1 MTTRALAK
9 HAAIMALCV
18 VILFPVLWMFSTALK
33 EPSEI
38 FTRGLGLIPTRPTL
52 QNLKT
57 IIVQHP
63 FMVWLGNSV
72 IITVGVTL
80 IRVLTSILAAYAFS
94 FYRFPGS
101 GFLFLL
107 TVGSMMIP
115 FPITMIPNYIT
126 ISSLNLLN
134 THWGVIAP
142 YTASG
147 FGIFLLR
154 QYMKSIHLSIIE
166 AATIDGANSWRTLW
180 SIVVPMIRGPI
191 VALFIWL
198 AIEGW
203 NLFFWPML
211 VITEE
216 SMRTLPIAMLSFQDP
231 EAGMMWGEL
240 MALAS
245 LTSLPTL
252 ILYMLARRQIVQ
264 VSIASGVKG

>member
-1 MTTRALAK
+1 MIARALAK
-9 HAAIMALCV
+9 HAALIVLCII
-18 VILFPVLWMFSTALK
+18 ILFPVLWMFSTAFK
-33 EPSEI
+33 VPTEI
-38 FTRGLGLIPTRPTL
+38 FSVGLIPRHPTL
-52 QNLKT
+52 ENIRT
-57 IIVQHP
+57 IIVDHP
-63 FMVWLGNSV
+63 FWTWLGNSV

-94 FYRFPGS
+94 FYRFAGQ

-154 QYMKSIHLSIIE
+154 QYMKSIPLSIIE
-166 AATIDGANSWRTLW
+166 AARIDGANSWRTLW
-180 SIVVPMIRGPI
+180 SIVVPMVRGPI
-191 VALFIWL
+191 FALFIWL

-211 VITEE
+211 VISEE
-216 SMRTLPIAMLSFQDP
+216 SMRTLPIAMLSFQDT
-231 EAGMMWGEL
+231 EAGMLWGEL
-240 MALAS
+240 MALAT
-245 LTSLPTL
+245 LTCLPTL
-252 ILYMLARRQIVQ
+252 IVYILARRQILQ
-264 VSIASGVKG
+264 VSISSGVKG